1 MRERSTPSDAFVP
14 GFSMSPSDDGTEN
27 HMTDGFVRVA
37 TASPA
42 LRVADPRFNTDS
54 AIATA
59 KEAAAAGVKV
69 LVFPELNLSAYT
81 IGDLVFQTNL
91 LAACERELA
100 RYIEETK
107 ALDLLSFV
115 GLPVA
120 VFDRVYNAAAAVS
133 HGELLGIIPKSH
145 LPNYNEFYEMRHF
158 APAPTENRPVH
169 YAGFDTILGAKQL
182 FTCREMPALSVA
194 AEICEDI
201 WVSVPPSVAHSEAGA
216 RIIVNLSASDDFA
229 GKPAY
234 RTSLV
239 AMQSA
244 KETVAYLYTSCGPD
258 ESGTDTVFGA
268 HMIIAENGAVV
279 AEAKPFSGK
288 TLLVTEV
295 DASRISSEHRRS
307 TNYIPRPTEDYA
319 IHPFSLKIEETPLTR
334 IAPKLPFVPEDPS
347 HRKERCELILNI
359 QATGLAGR
367 LSRSHSESAVVGVSG
382 GLDSTLALLVA
393 VRAADMLGRKRS
405 SVLAVTMP
413 CFGTTA
419 RTKGNA
425 ERLAELLGAELRV
438 VDIKE
443 AVAVHFRDIGQKEE
457 TYDVVYENAQARERT
472 QVLMDLA
479 NGRNGLVVGTGDLS
493 ELALGWA
500 TYNGDHMSMY
510 AVNSSVPKTLVR
522 HLVTYIADTER
533 AAGHTE
539 VADVLVDILNTP
551 VSPEL
556 LPPKD
561 GEIAQ
566 CTEGIVG
573 PYELHDYFLYYTV
586 RFGFSPKK
594 VYRMAKATFGDT
606 YHYVTI
612 LGWLKVFYRRFLTQ
626 QFKRSCMPDGPK
638 VGSVALSPRGDFRM
652 PSDASPALWLSE
664 IEEIEKN
671 SLQK

>member
-1 MRERSTPSDAFVP
+1 MR
-14 GFSMSPSDDGTEN
+14 
-27 HMTDGFVRVA
+27 DGFVRVA
-37 TASPA
+37 TASPT
-42 LRVADPRFNTDS
+42 LRVADPHFNTDS

-59 KEAAAAGVKV
+59 KSAAAAGVKV
-69 LVFPELNLSAYT
+69 LVFPELNISAYT
-81 IGDLVFQTNL
+81 VGDLVFQTTL

-107 ALDLLSFV
+107 DLDLLAFV

-120 VFDRVYNAAAAVS
+120 VFDRIYNAAAAVS
-133 HGELLGIIPKSH
+133 HGRLLGLIPKSH

-158 APAPTENRPVH
+158 APPPAENRPVR
-169 YAGFDTILGAKQL
+169 YAGFDTLLGAKQI
-182 FTCREMPALSVA
+182 FRCREMPALTVA

-201 WVSVPPSVAHSEAGA
+201 WVAVPPSVAHSEAGA
-216 RIIVNLSASDDFA
+216 HVIVNLSASDDFA
-229 GKPAY
+229 AKPAY
-234 RTSLV
+234 RRSMV

-244 KETVAYLYTSCGPD
+244 KETTAYLYTSCGPD

-268 HMIIAENGAVV
+268 HMIIAECGTVI

-288 TLLVTEV
+288 TLLMTEV
-295 DASRISSEHRRS
+295 DVAKIASEHRRS

-319 IHPFSLKIEETPLTR
+319 VHEFSLKAEETSLSR
-334 IAPKLPFVPEDPS
+334 IAPRLPFVPEEPAQ
-347 HRKERCELILNI
+347 RKERCELILNI
-359 QATGLAGR
+359 QTEGLAGR
-367 LSRSHSESAVVGVSG
+367 LARSHSQSAVVGVSG

-393 VRAADMLGRKRS
+393 VRAADRLGRGRD
-405 SVLAVTMP
+405 SVTAVTMP
-413 CFGTTA
+413 CYGTTA

-425 ERLAELLGAELRV
+425 ERLAELLGASLRV

-443 AVAVHFRDIGQKEE
+443 AVAVHFRDIGHDPENFN
-457 TYDVVYENAQARERT
+457 VVYENAQARERT
-472 QVLMDLA
+472 QVLMDIA
-479 NGRNGLVVGTGDLS
+479 NGQSGLVVGTGDLS

-510 AVNSSVPKTLVR
+510 AVNASVPKTLIR
-522 HLVTYIADTER
+522 HLVAYIAECER
-533 AAGHTE
+533 AAGNTE
-539 VADVLVDILNTP
+539 ISDVLTDILNTP

-566 CTEGIVG
+566 RTEGIVG
-573 PYELHDYFLYYTV
+573 PYELHDFFLYYTV

-594 VYRMAKATFGDT
+594 VFRLASESFRGVYDAG
-606 YHYVTI
+606 VI
-612 LGWLKVFYRRFLTQ
+612 LGWMKVFYRRFITQ

-638 VGSVALSPRGDFRM
+638 VGSVSLSPRGDFRM
-652 PSDASPALWLSE
+652 PSDASASLWLSE

-671 SLQK
+671 TLQK

>member
-1 MRERSTPSDAFVP
+1 
-14 GFSMSPSDDGTEN
+14 
-27 HMTDGFVRVA
+27 MTDGFVRVA

-42 LRVADPRFNTDS
+42 LRVADPHFNTDS

-59 KEAAAAGVKV
+59 KSAAAEGVKV
-69 LVFPELNLSAYT
+69 LVFPELNISAYT

-91 LAACERELA
+91 LAACEKELA

-107 ALDLLSFV
+107 DLDLLAFV
-115 GLPVA
+115 GLPA
-120 VFDRVYNAAAAVS
+120 ALFNRVYNVAAAVS
-133 HGELLGIIPKSH
+133 HGELLGLVPKSH

-158 APAPTENRPVH
+158 APAPEENRPVRF
-169 YAGFDTILGAKQL
+169 AGFDTVLGAKQI
-182 FTCREMPALSVA
+182 FTCREMPALSVS

-201 WVSVPPSVAHSEAGA
+201 WVALPPSVAHSEAGA
-216 RIIVNLSASDDFA
+216 HIIVNLSASDDFA
-229 GKPAY
+229 GKPEY
-234 RTSLV
+234 RNAMV

-244 KETVAYLYTSCGPD
+244 KSTVAYLYTSCGPD

-268 HMIIAENGAVV
+268 HMIIAENGTVL

-295 DASRISSEHRRS
+295 DVERISSEHRRS

-319 IHPFSLKIEETPLTR
+319 MHEFSLKVEKTPLSR
-334 IAPKLPFVPEDPS
+334 KAPRFPFVPEDPA
-347 HRKERCELILNI
+347 HRRERCELILNI
-359 QATGLAGR
+359 QSTGLAGR
-367 LSRSHSESAVVGVSG
+367 LSRSHSQSAVVGVSG

-393 VRAADMLGRKRS
+393 VRAADMLGRPRE
-405 SVLAVTMP
+405 SVTAVTMP
-413 CFGTTA
+413 CYGTTE

-425 ERLAELLGAELRV
+425 ERLAELLGATLRV

-443 AVAVHFRDIGQKEE
+443 AVAVHFRDIGHDPENF
-457 TYDVVYENAQARERT
+457 DVVYENAQARERT
-472 QVLMDLA
+472 QVLMDIA
-479 NGRNGLVVGTGDLS
+479 NGQSGLVVGTGDLS

-522 HLVTYIADTER
+522 HLVAYIADTER
-533 AAGHTE
+533 EAGHAD
-539 VADVLVDILNTP
+539 VADILVDILNTP

-573 PYELHDYFLYYTV
+573 PYELHDFFLYYTV
-586 RFGFSPKK
+586 RCAFSPKK
-594 VYRMAKATFGDT
+594 VFRIAKDTFRGVYDEA
-606 YHYVTI
+606 VI

-652 PSDASPALWLSE
+652 PSDASPTLWLSE

>member
-1 MRERSTPSDAFVP
+1 M
-14 GFSMSPSDDGTEN
+14 TE
-27 HMTDGFVRVA
+27 GFVRVA
-37 TASPA
+37 TASPR
-42 LRVADPRFNTDS
+42 LRVADPHFNTDS

-59 KEAAAAGVKV
+59 KRAAAEGVKV
-69 LVFPELNLSAYT
+69 LVFPELNISAYT
-81 IGDLVFQTNL
+81 IGDLVFQTTL

-107 ALDLLSFV
+107 DLDMLSFV

-120 VFDRVYNAAAAVS
+120 AFSRVYNAAAAVS
-133 HGELLGIIPKSH
+133 HGELLGLIPKSH

-158 APAPTENRPVH
+158 APAPTENRRVR
-169 YAGFDTILGAKQL
+169 YAGFDTVLGAKQI
-182 FTCREMPALSVA
+182 FACREMPALTVA

-201 WVSVPPSVAHSEAGA
+201 WVAVPPSVAHSEAGA
-216 RIIVNLSASDDFA
+216 HVIVNLSASDDFA

-234 RTSLV
+234 RNSLV

-268 HMIIAENGAVV
+268 HMVIAENGTVV
-279 AEAKPFSGK
+279 AEAKPFSGEE
-288 TLLVTEV
+288 LLVTEV
-295 DASRISSEHRRS
+295 DVEKIASEHRRS
-307 TNYIPRPTEDYA
+307 TNYIPRPTDDYA
-319 IHPFSLKIEETPLTR
+319 VHAFSLIVGKTPLTR
-334 IAPKLPFVPEDPS
+334 IPARFPFVPEDTA
-347 HRKERCELILNI
+347 HRRERCELILNI

-367 LSRSHSESAVVGVSG
+367 LSRSHSTGAVIGVSG

-393 VRAADMLGRKRS
+393 VRAADRLGWERS
-405 SVLAVTMP
+405 RVLAVTMP
-413 CFGTTA
+413 CYGTTA

-425 ERLAELLGAELRV
+425 ERLAEFLGTALRV

-443 AVAVHFRDIGQKEE
+443 AVSVHFRDIGHDPE
-457 TYDVVYENAQARERT
+457 TFDVVYENAQARERT
-472 QVLMDLA
+472 QVLMDIA
-479 NGRNGLVVGTGDLS
+479 NGQNGLVVGTGDLS

-522 HLVTYIADTER
+522 HLVSYIADTER
-533 AAGHTE
+533 EAGNTDI
-539 VADVLVDILNTP
+539 ADTLVDILNTP

-594 VYRMAKATFGDT
+594 VFRIAKESFRGVYDDA
-606 YHYVTI
+606 VI
-612 LGWLKVFYRRFLTQ
+612 LGWMKVFYRRFLTQ

-664 IEEIEKN
+664 IEELEKN